1 MRSNSTFAQF
11 SIRRLL
17 LKGSFLGV
25 CLLMHANELSA
36 QQLPA
41 TPLNGTKRYRITA
54 YKLANAST
62 SSLSNIAEAN
72 PKPTMYIPSAFTPNG
87 DGINDYFGV
96 KAEGI
101 KQFKLQIFNRWG
113 EMVFESSDML
123 TQWDGTYLGEKIT
136 STDVYVYQ
144 VKAIGINDK
153 PLPEEK
159 GRVTLVAEGMID

>member
-1 MRSNSTFAQF
+1 M
-11 SIRRLL
+11 
-17 LKGSFLGV
+17 
-25 CLLMHANELSA
+25 LMYANELSA

-41 TPLNGTKRYRITA
+41 TPVNGTKRYRISA
-54 YKLANAST
+54 YKLANASI

-87 DGINDYFGV
+87 DGINDFFGV

-113 EMVFESSDML
+113 ELVFESNDMYTL
-123 TQWDGTYLGEKIT
+123 WDGTYLGDKIT
-136 STDVYVYQ
+136 STDVYVYK
-144 VKAIGINDK
+144 VKATGINDK